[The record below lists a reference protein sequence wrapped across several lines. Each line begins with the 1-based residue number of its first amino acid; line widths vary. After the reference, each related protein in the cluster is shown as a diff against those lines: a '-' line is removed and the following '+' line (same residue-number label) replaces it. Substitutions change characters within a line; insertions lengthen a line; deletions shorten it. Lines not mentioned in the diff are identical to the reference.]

1 MVQRFRAL
9 AAFAQ
14 DLGSRFSSQHPQV
27 YSETSITPIPGNSMP
42 SSDHH
47 KQQACM

>member
-14 DLGSRFSSQHPQV
+14 DLGSRFSSQHPHV
-27 YSETSITPIPGNSMP
+27 YSETSVTPVPENSMP
-42 SSDHH
+42 SSGYH